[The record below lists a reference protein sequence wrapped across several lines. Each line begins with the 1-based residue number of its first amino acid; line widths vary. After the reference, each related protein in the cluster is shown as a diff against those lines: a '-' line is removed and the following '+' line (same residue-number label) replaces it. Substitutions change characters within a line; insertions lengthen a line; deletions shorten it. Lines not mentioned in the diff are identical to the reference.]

1 MGKLIWV
8 LAFGASHIWQQ
19 VAAVPPTSGEDLG
32 ILIMGSIVEDDLS
45 KNVALIKEIKKGKVQ
60 AVKVGF
66 TILGNLTVKK
76 ITKKYIEVED
86 IKTKKASLVFQEK
99 YASEYQKSNKK
110 TPSKPK
116 ISNTDEFSE
125 DGFSRRG
132 GKISVTTAYKDK
144 VLSNL
149 STVLMQATATP
160 KKIGDKLHFTLE
172 QIDSDSIYAK
182 AGFINGDEITSI
194 NGVSFSNVVEA
205 VKYLNSLKKETEVEV
220 EFLRNN
226 QFQTTRISID

>member
-1 MGKLIWV
+1 MGKLIWA
-8 LAFGASHIWQQ
+8 LALGASHIWQQ
-19 VAAVPPTSGEDLG
+19 VAAVTPTSGEDLG

-45 KNVALIKEIKKGKVQ
+45 KNVALIKELKKGKVQ

-66 TILGNLTVKK
+66 TILGNLSVKK

-86 IKTKKASLVFQEK
+86 IRTKKKSLVYQDK
-99 YASEYQKSNKK
+99 YASDYQSSSKKSPPK
-110 TPSKPK
+110 T
-116 ISNTDEFSE
+116 IIFNN
-125 DGFSRRG
+125 DGFSEEGFIRRG
-132 GKISVTTAYKDK
+132 DKISVTAAYKDK

-160 KKIGDKLHFTLE
+160 KKIGEKLHFTLE

-182 AGFINGDEITSI
+182 AGFKNGDEITSI

-205 VKYLNSLKKETEVEV
+205 VKFLNSLKKETEVEV
-220 EFLRNN
+220 EFLRRN
-226 QFQTTRISID
+226 QFKTTRISID